1 MVFSEIEWKR
11 KADVTFPFW
20 FLCRCSFFWTE
31 IKRDENM
38 TVFMVKKYLVRKLA
52 LSNEAEVIY
61 CSLPLSRFSRLSS
74 LSIFNSSVIIKGP
87 HA

>member
-1 MVFSEIEWKR
+1 MMVFSEIEWKR

-20 FLCRCSFFWTE
+20 FLCRCSFFWSE

-61 CSLPLSRFSRLSS
+61 CSLSSLS